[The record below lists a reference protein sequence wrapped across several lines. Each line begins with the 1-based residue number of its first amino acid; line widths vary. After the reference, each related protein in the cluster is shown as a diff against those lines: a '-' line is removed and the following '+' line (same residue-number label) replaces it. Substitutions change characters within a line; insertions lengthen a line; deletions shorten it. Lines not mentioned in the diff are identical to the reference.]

1 MTRYLEGN
9 QEELNDEETLAVS
22 VIVDLSIYAILKILA
37 KINSY
42 KQILSYREHKGLN
55 ERIKDYAVKMGF
67 GLHLGWSIEGLIG
80 SHHKVDASYLSPHV
94 GMSAQLEA
102 GTKVFGCNWLLT
114 EVVFDLMSN
123 AYKALCRLVDVC
135 LIRGFDKPI

>member
-1 MTRYLEGN
+1 MRYLEGK
-9 QEELNDEETLAVS
+9 NDELSEEEALAVS
-22 VIVDLSIYAILKILA
+22 VIVDLSIYSIIKMLA

-42 KQILSYREHKGLN
+42 KQILAYREHKGLN
-55 ERIKDYAVKMGF
+55 ERMKDYAVKMGF

-94 GMSAQLEA
+94 GMSAQLEG

-123 AYKALCRLVDVC
+123 AFKSLC
-135 LIRGFDKPI
+135 